1 MCHARHILHRLAR
14 KQSLDSLAQLI
25 MLSLVNAQ
33 VGIHQ
38 LLVPI
43 DVEEVFQKD
52 AHQLLRLAPG
62 ELFGQQVDE
71 ITFRFCQIKSN
82 HGAKLRK
89 KPYLCSQFFNRPFD
103 KLRDLATSMIYL
115 ILAIIFSTGV
125 FVAMRLFERFN
136 LDNHQALMWNY
147 VFAAS
152 TGFLMCKQFDSPAQ
166 LVDEPWFGLSLM
178 TGFWFIFTY
187 VLMTASTQRSGV
199 TITSL
204 SSKLSV
210 VLPTLAGVVLFNER
224 LNFVATMGIVLA
236 LVALVLVVGGKK
248 EINQGDTINRVS
260 TNRILPL
267 LIFSGTGTG
276 DILMKL
282 NEQRNQGDDMSFM
295 IAFIYF
301 IALLFGIL
309 LVVYDLIRGNSK
321 WQWKSAIGGIGLGVI
336 NFFSTYNVF
345 HAMRCFDNVVLFPVY
360 NIGVVSLTALTGW
373 LLFKEKL
380 TWKNYLG
387 LAIAIIAV
395 ILITLKP

>member
-1 MCHARHILHRLAR
+1 MRLYFYTFVVNLTNYR
-14 KQSLDSLAQLI
+14 TFVP
-25 MLSLVNAQ
+25 ML
-33 VGIHQ
+33 
-38 LLVPI
+38 
-43 DVEEVFQKD
+43 
-52 AHQLLRLAPG
+52 
-62 ELFGQQVDE
+62 
-71 ITFRFCQIKSN
+71 
-82 HGAKLRK
+82 
-89 KPYLCSQFFNRPFD
+89 
-103 KLRDLATSMIYL
+103 YL
-115 ILAIIFSTGV
+115 ILAIVFSTGV
-125 FVAMRLFERFN
+125 FVAMRLFERFK

-147 VFAAS
+147 VFAAG
-152 TGFLMCKQFDSPAQ
+152 TGFLMCKQFDTPAQ
-166 LVDEPWFGLSLM
+166 LVNESWFGLSIL

-187 VLMTASTQRSGV
+187 LLMTASTQRSGV

-210 VLPTLAGVVLFNER
+210 VLPTLAGVVLFNEK

-236 LVALVLVVGGKK
+236 LVALVLVLGGKGQTASPR
-248 EINQGDTINRVS
+248 IDSRSAQSPNRNDMHGKS
-260 TNRILPL
+260 WLLPVF
-267 LIFSGTGTG
+267 IFFGTGTG

-282 NEQRNQGDDMSFM
+282 TEQQNNGDNMSFM

-301 IALLFGIL
+301 IAMLFGIL
-309 LVVYDLIRGNSK
+309 IVVYDLLRGKSK

-336 NFFSTYNVF
+336 NFFSTFCVY
-345 HAMRCFDNVVLFPVY
+345 HAMRCFDNVVLFPIY